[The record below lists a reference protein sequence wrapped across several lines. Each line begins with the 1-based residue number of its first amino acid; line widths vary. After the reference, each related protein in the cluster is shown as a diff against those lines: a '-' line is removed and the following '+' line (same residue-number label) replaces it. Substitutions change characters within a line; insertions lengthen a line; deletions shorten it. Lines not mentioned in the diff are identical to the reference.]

1 MTVYKIAGLHI
12 AAEPHYQE
20 TINCMEPYRCD
31 GAEPDFSVEFSP
43 EELAD
48 FTAKSNFPNRPDMSE
63 GPLLYTKICKKI
75 LSEYDG
81 FFFHSSALELDGEGY
96 LFTALSG
103 TGKSTHTRNWRTL
116 FGDRVIMIN
125 DDKPIIR
132 KIDSKFYVCGTPWMG
147 KSNIGCNRTAPVKAV
162 YVLKRGEQNS
172 ARQISPGVVFKELLE
187 ATLMPKTRETMSN
200 LLGLYNDL
208 FSSAKLILLTCNK
221 DVEAAQVAYDAAQD
235 D

>member
-1 MTVYKIAGLHI
+1 MTVYKIAGLYI
-12 AAEPHYQE
+12 AAEPQYRE

-31 GAEPDFSVEFSP
+31 GGKVDFTVSFSP
-43 EELAD
+43 EELAE
-48 FTAKSNFPNRPDMSE
+48 FAARSNYPDRPDLSE
-63 GPLLYTKICKKI
+63 GPLIYTKICKRI
-75 LSEYDG
+75 LSDYDG
-81 FFFHSSALELDGEGY
+81 FFFHSSALDLDGEGY

-116 FGDRVIMIN
+116 FGDRVTMIN

-132 KIDSKFYVCGTPWMG
+132 RIDGKFYVCGTPWMG
-147 KSNIGCNRTAPVKAV
+147 KSDIGCNRTAPVKAV
-162 YVLKRGEQNS
+162 YVLQRGEQNA
-172 ARQISPGVVFKELLE
+172 ARQISPGVVLKQLLE
-187 ATLMPKTRETMSN
+187 ATLLPKTRETMSN
-200 LLGLYNDL
+200 LLSLYNDL